1 MDLAE
6 SHSATNEEYKTI
18 FETSA
23 KLWSSQS
30 TKFIEGYLLMNDEHS
45 PNKNRVNAVLSSI
58 DKFYEVYNI
67 KEKDKMY
74 VAKEDRVKVW

>member
-6 SHSATNEEYKTI
+6 SHSATNEEYKVI

-23 KLWSSQS
+23 KLWSKQS
-30 TKFIEGYLLMNDEHS
+30 TKFVQGYLLIVDEHS
-45 PNKNRVNAVLSSI
+45 PAKNRVNAVLSSI

-67 KEKDKMY
+67 KETDKMY

>member
-1 MDLAE
+1 
-6 SHSATNEEYKTI
+6 
-18 FETSA
+18 
-23 KLWSSQS
+23 
-30 TKFIEGYLLMNDEHS
+30 MNDEHS

-74 VAKEDRVKVW
+74 VAKKTELKSGKIKYVYNKRHLYKLKMSFSI